1 MTLLVCFVYMTV
13 ISMQTADK
21 VRTGLYLSPKVAE
34 DLRVLAA
41 RHRKSNSDVVEAMI
55 VHCLKNRKFLD
66 SLSPKKEE
74 EYDI

>member
-1 MTLLVCFVYMTV
+1 MTLLVCFVSMTV

-41 RHRKSNSDVVEAMI
+41 RHRKSNSDVAEAMI